1 MKRLLFVFD
10 MGIQTDTIFTSSD
23 AETQTMISIS
33 PNCFQ
38 RDVTVQCYMDDVV
51 NEEKGSQTEVSI
63 SPSTFPVH
71 ISTQCN
77 LFDEK
82 EGPNKEN
89 LLGNMC
95 IGNTNDKFYPLVHKH
110 GGTFKDISGR
120 YQLIFK

>member
-1 MKRLLFVFD
+1 
-10 MGIQTDTIFTSSD
+10 
-23 AETQTMISIS
+23 
-33 PNCFQ
+33 
-38 RDVTVQCYMDDVV
+38 MDDVV
-51 NEEKGSQTEVSI
+51 NEEKGSQTEISI

-95 IGNTNDKFYPLVHKH
+95 IRNTNDKFYPLVQKH

-120 YQLIFK
+120 Y